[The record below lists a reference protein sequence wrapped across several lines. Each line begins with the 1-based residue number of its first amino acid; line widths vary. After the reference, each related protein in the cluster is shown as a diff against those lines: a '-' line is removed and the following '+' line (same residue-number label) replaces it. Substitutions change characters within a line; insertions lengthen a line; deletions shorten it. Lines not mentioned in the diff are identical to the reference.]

1 MSAARIQ
8 TPIVNDSEVNETK
21 TGNAKTGNAQIRN
34 AKTGNAQSRIR
45 SLDWPRILACLHE
58 SGWARTGEVLTA
70 QECDGLRALY
80 SNESLFRSRVVMARH
95 RFGLGE
101 YKYFAY
107 PLPRLVA
114 DLRESLYVQLAGLA
128 NDWESKLGGKPHYP
142 ETHQE
147 FMRLCHAGG
156 QTRPTPLMLRYESG
170 GYNCLHQDLYGTV
183 YFPLQTVFMLDRP
196 ELDFAGG
203 EFVLV
208 EQRPRAQ
215 SAAHVI
221 SPRQGEAVIFTT
233 RWRPV
238 KGSRGNYRVNIRHG
252 VSSVTR
258 GVRHTLGIVYH
269 DAE

>member
-1 MSAARIQ
+1 MSAAKNQVPVING
-8 TPIVNDSEVNETK
+8 PK
-21 TGNAKTGNAQIRN
+21 TGPVAIGNMTPRNIR
-34 AKTGNAQSRIR
+34 SRID
-45 SLDWPRILACLHE
+45 SLDWLRISASLHE
-58 SGWARTGEVLTA
+58 SGWARTGEILTT
-70 QECDGLRALY
+70 QECDELRALY
-80 SNESLFRSRVVMARH
+80 SNDNLFRSRVVMARH

-114 DLRESLYVQLAGLA
+114 ELRESLYAQLAGLA
-128 NDWESKLGGKPHYP
+128 NDWERKLGGKSHYP
-142 ETHQE
+142 NTHHE
-147 FMRLCHAGG
+147 FIKLCHDGG
-156 QTRPTPLMLRYESG
+156 QTRATPLMLRYESG

-183 YFPLQTVFMLDRP
+183 YFPLQTVFMLDQP
-196 ELDFAGG
+196 ELDFSGG

-215 SAAHVI
+215 SAAHVV

-238 KGSRGNYRVNIRHG
+238 QGSRGYYRVNIRHG
-252 VSSVTR
+252 VSAITR
-258 GVRHTLGIVYH
+258 GLRHTLGIVYH

>member
-1 MSAARIQ
+1 LAADHI
-8 TPIVNDSEVNETK
+8 
-21 TGNAKTGNAQIRN
+21 
-34 AKTGNAQSRIR
+34 
-45 SLDWPRILACLHE
+45 WPARA
-58 SGWARTGEVLTA
+58 GWARTGEVLTED
-70 QECDGLRALY
+70 ECWELRKLY
-80 SNESLFRSRVVMARH
+80 VNDELFRSKVVMARH

-107 PLPRLVA
+107 PLPDVVIE
-114 DLRESLYVQLAGLA
+114 LRESLYARLAEVA
-128 NDWESKLGGKPHYP
+128 NEWALKLDDKPEYP
-142 ETHQE
+142 GMHRE
-147 FMRLCHAGG
+147 FIALCHARG

-170 GYNCLHQDLYGTV
+170 GYNCLHQDLYGAV

-196 ELDFAGG
+196 DRDFEGG

-221 SPRQGEAVIFTT
+221 APRQGEGVIFTT

-238 KGSRGNYRVNIRHG
+238 QGIKGHYRVNIKHG
-252 VSSVTR
+252 VSAVAR
-258 GVRHTLGIVYH
+258 GVRNTLGIVYH